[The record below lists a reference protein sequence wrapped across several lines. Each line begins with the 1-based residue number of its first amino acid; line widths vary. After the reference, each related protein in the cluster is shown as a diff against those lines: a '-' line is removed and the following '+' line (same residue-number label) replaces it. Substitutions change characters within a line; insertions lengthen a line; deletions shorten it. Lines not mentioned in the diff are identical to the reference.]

1 MGLNLDQMRNST
13 GVTGVTTNYQTS
25 KVMPLQYT
33 KFGTSQINILAS
45 MLELQLSNIS
55 SATQI
60 YASVSRDEAG
70 DEFVMTETRADIQTG
85 ITSNTKGTASYR
97 LDIIVRDV
105 QDKVLYLH
113 VRTNTGTT
121 NVSAAALTYQY

>member
-1 MGLNLDQMRNST
+1 MGLNLDQMRNTS
-13 GVTGVTTNYQTS
+13 GVTGINTNYQST
-25 KVMPLQYT
+25 KKITLQYT
-33 KFGTSQINILAS
+33 KFGTAQINILAS
-45 MLELQLSNIS
+45 MLEIQLSNIS

-60 YASVSRDEAG
+60 YASITRDSAG

-85 ITSNTKGTASYR
+85 ITTNTKGTASYR

-105 QDKVLYLH
+105 TDKVLYLH

-121 NVSAAALTYQY
+121 NVTAAALTYQY